1 MKLWERKKTMRST
14 RFLLLPIVGL
24 IGLIVLGIALVA
36 SPVGATHLPKPPV
49 FYQTP
54 GPMHPAPGLV
64 PARGLDLTN
73 ASTISFSTQDVQ
85 AYILAHGFVGG
96 AVVPGHTLK
105 IVSIQLMTPQ
115 QADAQGAELEAY
127 TTTTK
132 VYVVKMEGPF
142 YTTNAKSM
150 VSTESNN
157 TTLQGYEIFD
167 AHTGD
172 MLEWGF

>member
-1 MKLWERKKTMRST
+1 MRGT

-24 IGLIVLGIALVA
+24 IGLIVLGVGLLI
-36 SPVGATHLPKPPV
+36 SPAGATPLSKPLI

-64 PARGLDLTN
+64 PAHGVDSTN
-73 ASTISFSTQDVQ
+73 PSAISFNTQDVQ
-85 AYILAHGFVGG
+85 AYVLAHGFVGG

-115 QADAQGAELEAY
+115 QADAQGSELEPY
-127 TTTTK
+127 TTTRM

-142 YTTNAKSM
+142 YATNAKLLI
-150 VSTESNN
+150 STKSDQL
-157 TTLQGYEIFD
+157 TQQGYEIFD